1 MTFYGMQEET
11 NVNVKEFERKEKNAA
26 ELSVSVTPEEFE
38 SAVQRAYIKYRGSI
52 QIPGFR
58 KGKAPRKIIENIY
71 GSDIF
76 YEEAVDDIA
85 PKALEAGKQEKEL
98 YTVGK
103 PTVLDV
109 DYEEDKS
116 VTIKFLIYLY
126 PEITVENYKGLTAPK
141 MPVRVTKK
149 DVEREI
155 QQVRE
160 RNARLESVDRPAE
173 NGDILNI
180 DFEGVIDG
188 AAFEG
193 GKGEGQ
199 DLELGSG
206 MFVPGFE
213 EQLIGAKAGDQVD
226 VKITFPENYTPD
238 LASKSAVF
246 HVKVNEVKEKIL
258 PELDDEFAKDVSEY
272 DTLEEYT
279 ASVREELSE
288 HKHME
293 SDKGFSELIFS
304 RLADSIQGDIPDAM
318 LEEEV
323 DKMYSD
329 FRYRLSSQGMD
340 PDRYMEMVDMDE
352 ESIRDEML
360 DAAEQRIR
368 TDLALEYIAKKEN
381 LQVTEKDIEEEY
393 QRMSEEFDRAIDEV
407 KRVVPLDM
415 VKTNIKM
422 NKARQLVMMYAV
434 PEKKEKKSDKGEDAE

>member
-1 MTFYGMQEET
+1 M
-11 NVNVKEFERKEKNAA
+11 
-26 ELSVSVTPEEFE
+26 
-38 SAVQRAYIKYRGSI
+38 
-52 QIPGFR
+52 
-58 KGKAPRKIIENIY
+58 
-71 GSDIF
+71 
-76 YEEAVDDIA
+76 
-85 PKALEAGKQEKEL
+85 
-98 YTVGK
+98 
-103 PTVLDV
+103 
-109 DYEEDKS
+109 
-116 VTIKFLIYLY
+116 
-126 PEITVENYKGLTAPK
+126 
-141 MPVRVTKK
+141 
-149 DVEREI
+149 
-155 QQVRE
+155 
-160 RNARLESVDRPAE
+160 
-173 NGDILNI
+173 
-180 DFEGVIDG
+180 
-188 AAFEG
+188 
-193 GKGEGQ
+193 
-199 DLELGSG
+199 
-206 MFVPGFE
+206 
-213 EQLIGAKAGDQVD
+213 D

-246 HVKVNEVKEKIL
+246 HVKVNEVKERIL